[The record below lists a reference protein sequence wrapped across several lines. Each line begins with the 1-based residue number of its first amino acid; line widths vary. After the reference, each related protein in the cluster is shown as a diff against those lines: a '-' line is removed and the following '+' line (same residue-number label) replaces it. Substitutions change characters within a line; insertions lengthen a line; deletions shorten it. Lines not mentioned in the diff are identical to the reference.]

1 MDSAKGEPAT
11 GMKKA
16 RFSLSLRARLL
27 LASALVQTVMIA
39 LLISNGISVM
49 SEKLTER
56 TRVHV
61 EEQKQLLSAALT
73 APLMQSDKARIQDVL
88 ERARRDQAMF
98 YLVLFDRRGKVVATS
113 GWDKKT
119 PLPPR
124 DSALAVRA
132 SEDVFHTEVEIRVGT
147 DRYGTLAVGLP
158 TRFLQ

>member
-1 MDSAKGEPAT
+1 
-11 GMKKA
+11 MKKA

-27 LASALVQTVMIA
+27 LASALVQTVMIV
-39 LLISNGISVM
+39 LLITNGISVM

-56 TRVHV
+56 TRVHL

-88 ERARRDQAMF
+88 ERARRDQAMS
-98 YLVLFDRRGKVVATS
+98 YLVLFDRRGKVIATS

-124 DSALAVRA
+124 DSELSSAQPKTSFTPKSKFVSALIATA
-132 SEDVFHTEVEIRVGT
+132 SS
-147 DRYGTLAVGLP
+147 P
-158 TRFLQ
+158 